1 MQTHNA
7 KKSSLNQKFENVFRK
22 NGVKREHYHGGKFNG
37 VNCIRVMDKCKPIFM
52 GNDDVAPGFLQKC
65 LLSKCTTIL
74 ENDVATKCNNSCSLM
89 GLLDAIWS
97 SVRGLDT
104 GLLPTDE
111 QTQSLADAL
120 KKGKALWLRMGLS
133 IPQPK

>member
-1 MQTHNA
+1 
-7 KKSSLNQKFENVFRK
+7 
-22 NGVKREHYHGGKFNG
+22 
-37 VNCIRVMDKCKPIFM
+37 M
-52 GNDDVAPGFLQKC
+52 GNDVVAPGFLQKC

-111 QTQSLADAL
+111 QTESLADAL

-133 IPQPK
+133 TRQPKWHLTDDGHLLDQFTKFGGLADKSDELSRRGIRP